1 MEQGTEIQIL
11 TARDVDELIA
21 ECVEELPAWVLDRL
35 GDCVIRVE
43 AMPRSWPVD
52 PTPHRITIYRACLLA
67 HATTRAELRRLT
79 RAELLRLV
87 VERLE
92 LEAAQAVDLAEACL

>member
-1 MEQGTEIQIL
+1 MESEML
-11 TARDVDELIA
+11 TARDVDDLIA
-21 ECVEELPAWVLDRL
+21 ECVEELPSWVLDRL

-43 AMPRSWPVD
+43 PMPRTWPVE
-52 PTPHRITIYRACLLA
+52 PTPHRITIYRARLLA
-67 HATTRAELRRLT
+67 HASTRTELRRLA

>member
-1 MEQGTEIQIL
+1 VEEATEIAKL
-11 TARDVDELIA
+11 MARDVDDLIA

-43 AMPRSWPVD
+43 AMPRTWAVEPS
-52 PTPHRITIYRACLLA
+52 PHRITIYRARLLA
-67 HATTRAELRRLT
+67 HAGTRAELRRLA

-87 VERLE
+87 VEHLE
-92 LEAAQAVDLAEACL
+92 LEAKQAVDLAEACL

>member
-1 MEQGTEIQIL
+1 ML
-11 TARDVDELIA
+11 MARDVDDLIA
-21 ECVEELPAWVLDRL
+21 ECVEELPGWVLERL

-43 AMPRSWPVD
+43 AMPRTWPVE
-52 PTPHRITIYRACLLA
+52 PTPHRITIYRARLLA
-67 HATTRAELRRLT
+67 HASTRTELRRLA

>member
-1 MEQGTEIQIL
+1 ML
-11 TARDVDELIA
+11 TARDVDDLLA
-21 ECVEELPAWVLDRL
+21 ECIEELPAWVLTRT
-35 GDCVIRVE
+35 R
-43 AMPRSWPVD
+43 ATRSSGSSRCRARGRPTPV
-52 PTPHRITIYRACLLA
+52 PHRIIIYRAPLLA

-92 LEAAQAVDLAEACL
+92 LEGSQAVELAAVCL

>member
-1 MEQGTEIQIL
+1 ML
-11 TARDVDELIA
+11 TARDVDDLIA
-21 ECVEELPAWVLDRL
+21 DCVEELPGWVLDRL

-43 AMPRSWPVD
+43 AMPRTWPIE
-52 PTPHRITIYRACLLA
+52 PTPHRITIYRARLLA
-67 HATTRAELRRLT
+67 HASTRTELRRLA

>member
-1 MEQGTEIQIL
+1 ML
-11 TARDVDELIA
+11 MARDVDDLIA
-21 ECVEELPAWVLDRL
+21 ECVEELPGWVLDRL

-43 AMPRSWPVD
+43 AMPRTWPVE
-52 PTPHRITIYRACLLA
+52 PTPHRITIYRARLLA
-67 HATTRAELRRLT
+67 HASTRAELRRLA

-92 LEAAQAVDLAEACL
+92 LEATQAVELAATCL

>member
-1 MEQGTEIQIL
+1 ML
-11 TARDVDELIA
+11 MARDVDDLLA
-21 ECVEELPAWVLDRL
+21 ECVEELPGWVLERL

-43 AMPRSWPVD
+43 AMPRTWPIE
-52 PTPHRITIYRACLLA
+52 PTPAPHHDLPRARCWR
-67 HATTRAELRRLT
+67 TPRRAPSCGAST

-92 LEAAQAVDLAEACL
+92 LEAAQAVELAEACL